1 MNYGK
6 KALENL
12 YSGIAGKP
20 IQPRKHL
27 NILGEA
33 KVTFEYEG
41 SEPETVEISDENARE
56 LRNIADVST
65 TRNPMIMKVDGKW
78 VGSDRITKKQIAD
91 TYAEVRDMSDMGT
104 IDKQITEIAT
114 KATIFDTPVSSYDE
128 TLQNIRTF
136 LIESA
141 KLTLEKRNESTS
153 KRSIKTELSRILNIV
168 KSGELQKSFVS
179 YLNSLEPGTFD
190 IWTATDPQN
199 NDNNIYFALDTEVG
213 KALQVM
219 RPASDKAATRGAAGP
234 GEALLAFLYGGV
246 KPKGSGDILLSSGD
260 GDSIELKKQEGRIGK
275 HIKSASVKALQQL
288 FYGKSPGVSL
298 RGEYI
303 AATRGEKPDTIYKDI
318 KDPLPEE
325 MAKSLGLEDSTQT
338 IFSQEKLKDI
348 QDIYGKDLIGKHK
361 FINKTGAWNWN
372 KLPNPPGDIAAN
384 QLKQSSSEILTN
396 MSVVEFL
403 DEYSGVTEGEKDVEF
418 NNNLPDQKVSD
429 VLDSLPG
436 NSPRQKIANLIG
448 VWHLKFYMS
457 HINPFKW
464 LLVYQPDGTAAAIT
478 YDTII
483 NTPAIE
489 LVGVM
494 NDKHLQFGI
503 RPDDQGFHIEVH
515 K

>member
-6 KALENL
+6 KSLESL

-20 IQPRKHL
+20 TQPRKHL
-27 NILGEA
+27 DVLGEA

-41 SEPETVEISDENARE
+41 SEPETVEISDDNARE
-56 LRNIADVST
+56 LRNIANVST

-91 TYAEVRDMSDMGT
+91 TYAEVRDMADMGT
-104 IDKQITEIAT
+104 IDRQIVEIAT
-114 KATIFDTPVSSYDE
+114 KATIFDTPVSSFNK
-128 TLQNIRTF
+128 TLKNIRTF

-153 KRSIKTELSRILNIV
+153 GRSIKTELSRILNIV

-179 YLNSLEPGTFD
+179 YLDSLEPGTFD

-199 NDNNIYFALDTEVG
+199 NNNNIYFALDTEVG

-260 GDSIELKKQEGRIGK
+260 EDSIELKKQEGRIGK
-275 HIKSASVKALQQL
+275 HITSASVKALQQL
-288 FYGKSPGVSL
+288 FYGKSPGVSS
-298 RGEYI
+298 RSESI
-303 AATRGEKPDTIYKDI
+303 AATRGEEPGTVYRDI
-318 KDPLPEE
+318 QDPLPEE
-325 MAKSLGLEDSTQT
+325 MAKTLGLKDSTQT
-338 IFSQEKLKDI
+338 IFSREKLTDI
-348 QDIYGKDLIGKHK
+348 QNRYGKDLIGKHK
-361 FINKTGAWNWN
+361 FINKNGVWNK
-372 KLPNPPGDIAAN
+372 KLPNPPATIAAN
-384 QLKQSSSEILTN
+384 QLKQSSGEVLSN
-396 MSVVEFL
+396 MSVIEFL
-403 DEYSGVTEGEKDVEF
+403 DKYSGVTEGEKNVEF
-418 NNNLPDQKVSD
+418 NNSLPDQRVSE

-436 NSPRQKIANLIG
+436 GSPRQKIANLIG

-489 LVGVM
+489 LVKVM